1 MSRPL
6 GHLAQRFS
14 LLVTAAT
21 LGASAWVLTRIPVD
35 KRVPVHFDIAG
46 QPDRFSEAWTA
57 LLIMPGLCALLT
69 ILFVLLPRI
78 EPRAVNLAGSQRA
91 YDTIWVTAILLLA
104 GCHGLLIASALD
116 LTLDIPRLV
125 TALVGVCFV
134 ATGNVAG
141 KIRPNFTLGIRLP
154 WTLASDHVWYRTHRV
169 FGWGAV
175 ATGLVLRAAAGLG
188 VPSIMLAITLFTS
201 LSLLLLGTT
210 IYSYCVWRSLG
221 REEEA

>member
-1 MSRPL
+1 MSRHSL
-6 GHLAQRFS
+6 RFS
-14 LLVTAAT
+14 LLITAAT
-21 LGASAWVLTRIPVD
+21 FGASAWVLTRIPAD

-46 QPDRFSEAWTA
+46 EPDRFSEAWTA
-57 LLIMPGLCALLT
+57 LLILPGLCVLLT
-69 ILFVLLPRI
+69 VLFALLPRI

-91 YDTIWVTAILLLA
+91 YDTIWGAAILLLA

-116 LTLDIPRLV
+116 LALDIPRLV
-125 TALVGVCFV
+125 TAMVGVSFL

-154 WTLASDHVWYRTHRV
+154 WTLASDHVWYRTHRI

-175 ATGLVLRAAAGLG
+175 TTGLALLAAAGLG
-188 VPSIMLAITLFTS
+188 VPSVMLAITLFAS
-201 LSLLLLGTT
+201 LCVLLLGTT
-210 IYSYCVWRSLG
+210 IYSYCVWRSLS